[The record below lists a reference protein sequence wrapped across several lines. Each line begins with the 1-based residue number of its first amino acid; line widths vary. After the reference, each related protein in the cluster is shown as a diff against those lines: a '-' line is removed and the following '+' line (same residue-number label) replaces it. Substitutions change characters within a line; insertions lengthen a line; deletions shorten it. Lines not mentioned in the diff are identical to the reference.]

1 MIAPRSRGGRWVIVP
16 DGYTEAQ
23 ARAMGRRARR
33 RQSRILTL
41 LLAVAIVSGIWAAAS
56 GGGALYTHLVVDVV
70 TIAYGGFVIHARR
83 RQAERRRK
91 VRSLARHPLNSRRSS
106 WPELDRESVAL

>member
-23 ARAMGRRARR
+23 ARAMARHARR
-33 RQSRILTL
+33 RQSRILTVL
-41 LLAVAIVSGIWAAAS
+41 FAVAIVTGIWAAAS
-56 GGGALYTHLVVDVV
+56 GGGALYTHVFVDVV
-70 TIAYGGFVIHARR
+70 TIAYAGFVIHARR

-91 VRSLARHPLNSRRSS
+91 VRSLARHPVSSRRSS
-106 WPELDRESVAL
+106 WSDLDRESVAL

>member
-1 MIAPRSRGGRWVIVP
+1 MIVP

-23 ARAMGRRARR
+23 ARAMARQTRR
-33 RQSRILTL
+33 RQSRILTVL
-41 LLAVAIVSGIWAAAS
+41 FAVAIVTGIWATAS
-56 GGGALYTHLVVDVV
+56 GGGVLYTHVVVDVV

-91 VRSLARHPLNSRRSS
+91 VRSLARHPLGSQRSS
-106 WPELDRESVAL
+106 WPVDRESVAL